1 MLSVSYLHRLSAAD
15 RMAVHHAVNVSIR
28 LTDHQTGREVDLPL
42 TESVSEVNSLRDAG
56 RRIRDVAANMGG
68 VSAVFTC
75 FGRTEQAS
83 AERLQREEHRLIYE
97 PNVSTGPAPNSLR
110 EQEHVQAN
118 ERAVE
123 LLESNLSE
131 EQSREMS
138 KTGKFTVTASSGQR
152 YLIDAKG
159 GDYNVTSIDGAG
171 VKLIDC
177 CLDVGGDVPVAD
189 KVLVQKLLL
198 EADEGR
204 FLNIA
209 NTKCH
214 YAPMAPPT
222 MASDNLN
229 WDTLRRPVA
238 PRLDPREREL
248 TELVQERTG
257 RRDLGVRLRDRES
270 SRCTVALIDLNNG
283 DAILSYRVVFD
294 VFDIGPIAVGNP
306 DVPWAGEFLRA
317 PRILREAIERLIAEW
332 ERRQAQQRPIHRDTV
347 LTAVAQ
353 SVFSY
358 CRPAQNWTGYEIQRF
373 RQDRQHGD
381 LIRLV
386 DSEGGI
392 CGEGFVGDYHDE
404 TFQMRAEITK
414 QVCKEFI
421 VRIERNLAVSEPG
434 ITWANYRES
443 EAVGDLRRLHDEM
456 LESIGVDDD

>member
-56 RRIRDVAANMGG
+56 RRIRDVAANMAGLVG
-68 VSAVFTC
+68 ALNCCGLEF
-75 FGRTEQAS
+75 RAS

-110 EQEHVQAN
+110 EQERVQAN

-238 PRLDPREREL
+238 PPQQRSAHCDERLTLQAIEVMSRYDSSIDWSYLEIHRYLREGLR
-248 TELVQERTG
+248 TDKLVLYD
-257 RRDLGVRLRDRES
+257 RRRRIRLASILVSHEE
-270 SRCTVALIDLNNG
+270 IEH
-283 DAILSYRVVFD
+283 AILDIIEYRVS
-294 VFDIGPIAVGNP
+294 
-306 DVPWAGEFLRA
+306 EMC
-317 PRILREAIERLIAEW
+317 
-332 ERRQAQQRPIHRDTV
+332 QR
-347 LTAVAQ
+347 
-353 SVFSY
+353 Y
-358 CRPAQNWTGYEIQRF
+358 Y
-373 RQDRQHGD
+373 
-381 LIRLV
+381 
-386 DSEGGI
+386 
-392 CGEGFVGDYHDE
+392 Y
-404 TFQMRAEITK
+404 QMRT
-414 QVCKEFI
+414 
-421 VRIERNLAVSEPG
+421 ERNIAASGPG
-434 ITWANYRES
+434 ITWANYNES
-443 EAVGDLRRLHDEM
+443 DPVGDLRRLHDEM
-456 LESIGVDDD
+456 RESIGVDDD